1 MDFEKLYQNT
11 PASLKLKYLDAIIG
25 QNNKLKEEF
34 INFVKGVE
42 GKSEG
47 LSYEGF
53 VEIVQDILNDY
64 KDQFEMVD
72 TENPD
77 WESYNP
83 PYSGYIEDWEAYKYA
98 SEQEFEAIFEDFRN
112 KAINAIVEQS
122 PDKLIAMLIGLYE
135 ATQDADIEDEVCSF
149 DDVNDHLLSE
159 HKNSLNAI
167 IDKLRL
173 GALAENK
180 IGSAFDLFLQ
190 YCANEYPENSFFP
203 AHFEPLLI
211 ALSEKSDNPAHLL
224 DLLVQ
229 SGIDQDSMPELL
241 LFLNKKSGNATEWLK
256 SAQRLYK
263 QNVAVAQALLE
274 YYFEADMP
282 AFLATARELYP
293 TSNYMW
299 AEFLRQYLTPQLD
312 KNLFVEVFRKLTV
325 ANRDIEPYY
334 KIREFLT
341 GTEFQNLLEEIKWD
355 IAFRV
360 KILEVEERYPDIK
373 IEVEKNTDSRHFA
386 EIIVPILKV
395 YPEFCFRKIESLTTS
410 TLQTARGRH
419 IYELIASWLKIA
431 MAIPGFEAESQRL
444 ILQTYTH
451 KPNLPA
457 LKDEMRKA
465 GLVKG

>member
-11 PASLKLKYLDAIIG
+11 HDSLKLKYLDAIIG
-25 QNNKLKEEF
+25 QNNNLKEEF

-42 GKSEG
+42 GSSKG

-53 VEIVQDILNDY
+53 IEIIQDIQNDY
-64 KDQFEMVD
+64 KGRFEAVD

-77 WESYNP
+77 WESYHP
-83 PYSGYIEDWEAYKYA
+83 PYSGYIEDWQAYQYA

-112 KAINAIVEQS
+112 KAINAIIEQS
-122 PDKLIAMLIGLYE
+122 PDTLIAMLIGLYE

-149 DDVNDHLLSE
+149 DDVKDHLLSE

-180 IGSAFDLFLQ
+180 IGSAFDLFLK

-211 ALSEKSDNPAHLL
+211 ALSEKSDNPARLL
-224 DLLVQ
+224 ELLIK
-229 SGIDQDSMPELL
+229 SGVDQDCMPELL
-241 LFLNKKSGNATEWLK
+241 LVLNKKAGNATEWLK

-263 QNVAVAQALLE
+263 QNVPVAQALLE
-274 YYFEADMP
+274 YYFEADIS

-293 TSNYMW
+293 TNNYMW

-312 KNLFVEVFRKLTV
+312 KDLFVEVFRKLTV
-325 ANRDIEPYY
+325 ANRELEPYH
-334 KIREFLT
+334 KIREFLNE
-341 GTEFQNLLEEIKWD
+341 TEFQNLLEEIKWD
-355 IAFRV
+355 TVFRV
-360 KILEVEERYPDIK
+360 KILEVEERYSDIK
-373 IEVEKNTDSRHFA
+373 NEVDKNTSSRHFA
-386 EIIVPILKV
+386 EIIAPILKV

-410 TLQTARGRH
+410 TLQTERGRH
-419 IYELIASWLKIA
+419 IYELIASWLKLA
-431 MAIPGFEAESQRL
+431 EEIPGFEAECQRL
-444 ILQTYTH
+444 IQQTYTH

-465 GLVKG
+465 GLVK